1 MDTKLLGNSALLY
14 VGWAMQKM
22 SAWWYHIF
30 IFLSVFLFFQV
41 NIYFVILVGLGG
53 RNLTVHIFLL
63 RLECLRTRLGY
74 SHWVQFTFTFLFSF
88 CSYFGNALIQH
99 CNFMKSF
106 MKMRRLQKKKKKE
119 QANKKNTLTR
129 NVSLHVYYA
138 SLKQSKKQPSKASW
152 STWKKTFTIIISIVI
167 KCCGLYCTS
176 ETSVIS
182 QQCIC
187 YESDRSFG
195 FFRFSFFHFCHLWLI
210 VELKIFLLNYFL
222 KSKLKQYPFRD
233 PISCII
239 KHQWCVRHSIL
250 SPFQL

>member
-106 MKMRRLQKKKKKE
+106 MKMRRLQKKKKRTSK
-119 QANKKNTLTR
+119 QKKHFNKKCFIACL
-129 NVSLHVYYA
+129 LC
-138 SLKQSKKQPSKASW
+138 KF
-152 STWKKTFTIIISIVI
+152 KTI
-167 KCCGLYCTS
+167 K
-176 ETSVIS
+176 ETT
-182 QQCIC
+182 
-187 YESDRSFG
+187 F
-195 FFRFSFFHFCHLWLI
+195 
-210 VELKIFLLNYFL
+210 
-222 KSKLKQYPFRD
+222 KSKLINMEKNIHNNYLHSNKVLWALLY
-233 PISCII
+233 IWNKC
-239 KHQWCVRHSIL
+239 HQPTMYMLWIW
-250 SPFQL
+250 P